1 MLTRNSN
8 LVCIPVGGEML
19 DKVGSRAMVLFL
31 GFILVL
37 SLGLYSMA
45 RWACLGYRWRW
56 RMKI

>member
-1 MLTRNSN
+1 MLTSNSN